1 MKKFNEPVIEII
13 RLAPTDILASS
24 SELIGWA
31 GFGDFDVFSNDIDTG
46 DKPNE

>member
-1 MKKFNEPVIEII
+1 MKKFTEPTIEILHLNI
-13 RLAPTDILASS
+13 SDIITASN
-24 SELIGWA
+24 ELIGWA

>member
-1 MKKFNEPVIEII
+1 MKKFTEPVIEII
-13 RLAPTDILASS
+13 RLEPADIMISS